1 MDDQPEKDQ
10 TSPLD
15 DKNDPLENVRGD
27 TFILPGGGTRLR
39 RMVHAAQEDA
49 KIPLRAPSEITLV
62 VRGMTQTIEFHQQ
75 ESVTLGRSDH
85 KSTHRPD
92 VDLSRYGAAE
102 RGVSREHA
110 RLEMHN
116 GDLFIIDLGS
126 TNGSYV
132 RGEKMIANEPYKV
145 RHGEE
150 IILGRLA
157 VQIMFVV

>member
-1 MDDQPEKDQ
+1 MDEQPEKEQ

-15 DKNDPLENVRGD
+15 DKSDPLDNARGD
-27 TFILPGGGTRLR
+27 TFILPGGASRLR
-39 RMVHAAQEDA
+39 RMVHAAQEDMQV
-49 KIPLRAPSEITLV
+49 PLRAPSEITLV
-62 VRGMTQTIEFHQQ
+62 VRGMTHMIDFQNQ
-75 ESVTLGRSDH
+75 ESVTLGRYDH
-85 KSTHRPD
+85 KATHRPD
-92 VDLSRYGAAE
+92 IDLARYGAAE

-116 GDLFIIDLGS
+116 GDLFIVDLGS
-126 TNGSYV
+126 TNGSFV
-132 RGEKMIANEPYKV
+132 RGERMVPNEPYKV